1 MKQSGEDMGFDDEF
15 GEEDLGAGDEFMAVK
30 PFVGQ
35 IREPEGYTK
44 AEKNQD

>member
-1 MKQSGEDMGFDDEF
+1 MKESGDLDFDDEF
-15 GEEDLGAGDEFMAVK
+15 GEEDIAAGDEFMAVK

-44 AEKNQD
+44 PPKN